1 MKVKWLGHASFLIT
15 SEEGTRIITDPYAT
29 GMGISYGE
37 IKEAA
42 DIVMVSH
49 EHGDHNNT
57 AAVSGSPQLVKE
69 AGVQEAKGIQFKGI
83 ASFHDDADGSQ
94 RGPNTIFC
102 FTVDDVKL
110 CHLGD
115 LGHQL
120 SEQQVADI
128 GDVDVLLIPVGGF
141 FTIDAAVATDTTEKL
156 KPRVVI
162 PMHYSTA
169 KCAYPISG
177 VEDFLK
183 GKANVKRMDASEVEF
198 SKNKLPSPTE
208 IVVLKHAL

>member
-15 SEEGTRIITDPYAT
+15 SEDGIRIITDPYAT
-29 GMGISYGE
+29 GMGISYGD

-42 DIVMVSH
+42 DIVTVSH
-49 EHGDHNNT
+49 EHGDHNNIDT
-57 AAVSGSPQLVKE
+57 VLGNPLVVKD
-69 AGVQEAKGIQFKGI
+69 AGNQEVKGIPFKGI
-83 ASFHDDADGSQ
+83 ASYHDDAGGSQ

-120 SEQQVADI
+120 SEQQVGDI
-128 GDVDVLLIPVGGF
+128 GEVDVLLIPVGGF
-141 FTIDAAVATDTTEKL
+141 FTIDATVAGDITEKL
-156 KPRVVI
+156 KPKVVI
-162 PMHYSTA
+162 PMHYSTD

-177 VEDFLK
+177 VDDFLQ
-183 GKANVKRMDASEVEF
+183 GKANVKKMDTSEVELKK
-198 SKNKLPSPTE
+198 SELPATAE
-208 IVVLKHAL
+208 IVVLRHAL

>member
-15 SEEGTRIITDPYAT
+15 SEDGIRIITDPYAT
-29 GMGISYGE
+29 GMGISYGD

-42 DIVMVSH
+42 DIVTVSH
-49 EHGDHNNT
+49 EHGDHNNVD
-57 AAVSGSPQLVKE
+57 AVSGNPLVVKD
-69 AGVQEAKGIQFKGI
+69 AGIQDVKGIPFKGI
-83 ASFHDDADGSQ
+83 ASYHDDAGGSQ
-94 RGPNTIFC
+94 RGPNTILC

-128 GDVDVLLIPVGGF
+128 GEVDVLLIPVGGF
-141 FTIDAAVATDTTEKL
+141 FTIDATVASEITEKL
-156 KPRVVI
+156 NPQVVI
-162 PMHYSTA
+162 PMHYSTD

-177 VEDFLK
+177 VDDFLK
-183 GKANVKRMDASEVEF
+183 GKANVKKMDASEAEF
-198 SKNKLPSPTE
+198 SKDKLPSTTE
-208 IVVLKHAL
+208 IVVLRHAL

>member
-15 SEEGTRIITDPYAT
+15 SQNGTRVITDPYAV

-37 IKEAA
+37 IRETA
-42 DIVMVSH
+42 DIVTVSH
-49 EHGDHNNT
+49 EHGDHNNV
-57 AAVSGSPQLVKE
+57 AAVSGSPEVVRD
-69 AGVQEAKGIQFKGI
+69 AGVQDAKGIEFTGV
-83 ASFHDDADGSQ
+83 ASFHDDAQGSE

-102 FTVDDVKL
+102 FAVDGVKL

-115 LGHQL
+115 LGHPL
-120 SEQQVADI
+120 TAEQAAEV
-128 GDVDVLLIPVGGF
+128 GEVDVLLAPVGGF
-141 FTIDAAVATDTTEKL
+141 FTIDAGVATQIVDLL

-162 PMHYSTA
+162 PMHFSTD

-183 GKANVKRMDASEVEF
+183 GKSNVRKVDGSEVELT
-198 SKNKLPSPTE
+198 KDELPPATE
-208 IVVLKHAL
+208 VVVLRSAM

>member
-49 EHGDHNNT
+49 EHGDHNNA
-57 AAVSGSPQLVKE
+57 AAVSGSPQLVKG

-83 ASFHDDADGSQ
+83 ASFHDDAEGSQ
-94 RGPNTIFC
+94 RGPNTMFC

-115 LGHQL
+115 LGHHL
-120 SEQQVADI
+120 SEQQIADI

-162 PMHYSTA
+162 PMHYSTD

-183 GKANVKRMDASEVEF
+183 GKVNVKKMAASEVELTK
-198 SKNKLPSPTE
+198 SELPSATE

>member
-15 SEEGTRIITDPYAT
+15 SEDGTRIITDPYAT
-29 GMGISYGE
+29 GMGISYGD

-42 DIVMVSH
+42 DIVTVSH
-49 EHGDHNNT
+49 EHGDHNNVD
-57 AAVSGSPQLVKE
+57 AVLGNPVVVKD
-69 AGVQEAKGIQFKGI
+69 AGNQEVKGISFKGI
-83 ASFHDDADGSQ
+83 ASYHDDTEGSQ
-94 RGPNTIFC
+94 RGPNTIIC
-102 FTVDDVKL
+102 FTVDYVKL

-141 FTIDAAVATDTTEKL
+141 FTIDATVAGEITEKL
-156 KPRVVI
+156 KPHVVI
-162 PMHYSTA
+162 PMHYSTD

-177 VEDFLK
+177 VDDFLQ
-183 GKANVKRMDASEVEF
+183 GKANVKKMDNSEAEF
-198 SKNKLPSPTE
+198 SKNELPPITE
-208 IVVLKHAL
+208 IVVLRHAM

>member
-15 SEEGTRIITDPYAT
+15 SEEGIKIITDPYAT
-29 GMGISYGE
+29 GMGISYGD
-37 IKEAA
+37 INEAA
-42 DIVMVSH
+42 DIVTVSH
-49 EHGDHNNT
+49 EHGDHNNVD
-57 AAVSGSPQLVKE
+57 AVSGSPQVVKDT
-69 AGVQEAKGIQFKGI
+69 GVQEVKGIQFKGI
-83 ASFHDDADGSQ
+83 ASYHDDTEGSQ
-94 RGPNTIFC
+94 RGPNTIIC
-102 FTVDDVKL
+102 FMVNDVKL

-128 GDVDVLLIPVGGF
+128 GEVDVLLIPVGGF

-156 KPRVVI
+156 KPRIVI
-162 PMHYSTA
+162 PMHYSTD

-177 VEDFLK
+177 VDDFLK
-183 GKANVKRMDASEVEF
+183 GKANVKRMDASEVELTK
-198 SKNKLPSPTE
+198 SELPSAAE

>member
-49 EHGDHNNT
+49 EHGDHNNA
-57 AAVSGSPQLVKE
+57 AAVSGSPQLVKG

-83 ASFHDDADGSQ
+83 ASFHDDAEGSQ

-115 LGHQL
+115 LGHHL
-120 SEQQVADI
+120 SEQQIADI

-162 PMHYSTA
+162 PMHYSTD

-183 GKANVKRMDASEVEF
+183 GKVNVKKMDASEVELTK
-198 SKNKLPSPTE
+198 SELPSATE

>member
-49 EHGDHNNT
+49 EHGDHNNA
-57 AAVSGSPQLVKE
+57 AAVSGSPQLVKNS
-69 AGVQEAKGIQFKGI
+69 GVQEAKGIQFKGI
-83 ASFHDDADGSQ
+83 ASFHDDAEGSQ

-120 SEQQVADI
+120 SEGQVADI
-128 GDVDVLLIPVGGF
+128 GDVDVILIPIGGF
-141 FTIDAAVATDTTEKL
+141 FTIDAAVATDTIEKL

-162 PMHYSTA
+162 PMHYSTD

-183 GKANVKRMDASEVEF
+183 GKANVKRMDASEVELTK
-198 SKNKLPSPTE
+198 SELPSAAE

>member
-49 EHGDHNNT
+49 EHGDHNNA
-57 AAVSGSPQLVKE
+57 AAVSGSPQLVKG
-69 AGVQEAKGIQFKGI
+69 ASVQEAKGIKFKGI
-83 ASFHDDADGSQ
+83 ASFHDDAEGSQ

-120 SEQQVADI
+120 SEGQIADI

-162 PMHYSTA
+162 PMHYSTD

-177 VEDFLK
+177 VDDFLK
-183 GKANVKRMDASEVEF
+183 GKANVKRMDTSEVELTK
-198 SKNKLPSPTE
+198 SELPSAAE
-208 IVVLKHAL
+208 IVVLNHAL

>member
-15 SEEGTRIITDPYAT
+15 SEGGTRIITDPYAT

-49 EHGDHNNT
+49 EHGDHNNA
-57 AAVSGSPQLVKE
+57 AAVSGSPQLVKG
-69 AGVQEAKGIQFKGI
+69 AGVQEVKGIQFKGI
-83 ASFHDDADGSQ
+83 ASFHDDAEGSQ

-115 LGHQL
+115 LGHHL
-120 SEQQVADI
+120 SEGQVADI

-162 PMHYSTA
+162 PMHYSTD

-177 VEDFLK
+177 VDDFLK
-183 GKANVKRMDASEVEF
+183 GKTDVKNMDASEVELTK
-198 SKNKLPSPTE
+198 SELPSATE

>member
-15 SEEGTRIITDPYAT
+15 SEDGIRIITDPYAT
-29 GMGISYGE
+29 GMGISYGD

-42 DIVMVSH
+42 DIVTVSH
-49 EHGDHNNT
+49 EHGDHNNVDT
-57 AAVSGSPQLVKE
+57 VLGNPLVVKD
-69 AGVQEAKGIQFKGI
+69 AGNQEVKGIPFKGI
-83 ASFHDDADGSQ
+83 ASYHDDAGGSQ

-120 SEQQVADI
+120 SEQQVGDI
-128 GDVDVLLIPVGGF
+128 GEVDVLLIPVGGF
-141 FTIDAAVATDTTEKL
+141 FTIDATVAGDITEKL
-156 KPRVVI
+156 KPKVVI
-162 PMHYSTA
+162 PMHYSTD

-177 VEDFLK
+177 VDDFLQ
-183 GKANVKRMDASEVEF
+183 GKANVKKMDTSEVELKK
-198 SKNKLPSPTE
+198 SELPATAE
-208 IVVLKHAL
+208 IVVLRHAL

>member
-15 SEEGTRIITDPYAT
+15 SEDGTRIITDPYAT
-29 GMGISYGE
+29 GMGISYGD
-37 IKEAA
+37 IKENA
-42 DIVMVSH
+42 DVVTVSH
-49 EHGDHNNT
+49 DHGDHNNA
-57 AAVSGSPQLVKE
+57 AAVSGTPQVVKG

-83 ASFHDDADGSQ
+83 ASFHDETQGSE

-102 FTVDDVKL
+102 FTVDGVSL

-120 SEQQVADI
+120 SDEQAAEI
-128 GDVDVLLIPVGGF
+128 GDLDVLMTPVGGF
-141 FTIDAAVATDTTEKL
+141 FTIDAAAATQIVEKL
-156 KPRVVI
+156 QPRVVI
-162 PMHYSTA
+162 PMHYSTE

-177 VEDFLK
+177 VDEFLK
-183 GKANVKRMDASEVEF
+183 GKADVKRMDATEAEF
-198 SKNKLPSPTE
+198 SKSGLPSSTE

>member
-15 SEEGTRIITDPYAT
+15 SEDGTRIITDPYAT
-29 GMGISYGE
+29 GMGISYGD
-37 IKEAA
+37 IKENA
-42 DIVMVSH
+42 DVVTVSH
-49 EHGDHNNT
+49 DHGDHNNA
-57 AAVSGSPQLVKE
+57 AAVSGNPQVVKG

-83 ASFHDDADGSQ
+83 ASFHDETQGSE

-102 FTVDDVKL
+102 FTVDGVSL

-120 SEQQVADI
+120 SDEQAAEI
-128 GDVDVLLIPVGGF
+128 GDLDVLMTPVGGF
-141 FTIDAAVATDTTEKL
+141 FTIDAAAATQIVEKL
-156 KPRVVI
+156 QPRVVI
-162 PMHYSTA
+162 PMHYSTE

-177 VEDFLK
+177 VDEFLK
-183 GKANVKRMDASEVEF
+183 GKADVKRMDATEAEF
-198 SKNKLPSPTE
+198 SKSGLPSSTE

>member
-15 SEEGTRIITDPYAT
+15 SEDGTRIITDPYAT
-29 GMGISYGE
+29 GMGISYGD
-37 IKEAA
+37 IKENA
-42 DIVMVSH
+42 DVVTVSH
-49 EHGDHNNT
+49 DHGDHNNA
-57 AAVSGSPQLVKE
+57 AAVSGNPQVVKG

-83 ASFHDDADGSQ
+83 ASFHDETQGSE

-102 FTVDDVKL
+102 FTVNGVSL

-120 SEQQVADI
+120 SDEQAAEI
-128 GDVDVLLIPVGGF
+128 GDLDVLMTPVGGF
-141 FTIDAAVATDTTEKL
+141 FTIDAAAATQIVEKL
-156 KPRVVI
+156 QPRVVI
-162 PMHYSTA
+162 PMHYSTE

-177 VEDFLK
+177 VDEFLK
-183 GKANVKRMDASEVEF
+183 GKADVKRMDATEAEF
-198 SKNKLPSPTE
+198 SKSGLPSSTE

>member
-15 SEEGTRIITDPYAT
+15 SEEGTKIITDPYAT

-37 IKEAA
+37 IQEAA

-49 EHGDHNNT
+49 EHGDHNNV
-57 AAVSGSPQLVKE
+57 AAVSGSPQVVKGN
-69 AGVQEAKGIQFKGI
+69 GVQEAKGIQFKGI
-83 ASFHDDADGSQ
+83 ASFHDDAEGSQ

-102 FTVDDVKL
+102 FTVDDLKL

-128 GDVDVLLIPVGGF
+128 GDVDVLLLPVGGF
-141 FTIDAAVATDTTEKL
+141 FTIDAAVATQTTEKL

-162 PMHYSTA
+162 PMHYSTD

-183 GKANVKRMDASEVEF
+183 GKANVKRMDASEVELTK
-198 SKNKLPSPTE
+198 SELPSAAE

>member
-29 GMGISYGE
+29 GMGISYGD
-37 IKEAA
+37 IKENA
-42 DIVMVSH
+42 DIVTVSH
-49 EHGDHNNT
+49 DHGDHNNA
-57 AAVSGSPQLVKE
+57 AAVSGNPEVVKG

-83 ASFHDDADGSQ
+83 ASHHDDTEGSQ

-102 FTVDDVKL
+102 FTVDGLNL

-120 SEQQVADI
+120 SDEQAAEI
-128 GDVDVLLIPVGGF
+128 GDLDILMTPVGGF
-141 FTIDAAVATDTTEKL
+141 FTIDAAVATDIVEKL
-156 KPRVVI
+156 QPRVVI
-162 PMHYSTA
+162 PMHYSTD

-177 VEDFLK
+177 VDDFLK
-183 GKANVKRMDASEVEF
+183 GKADAKRMDAAEAEF
-198 SKNKLPSPTE
+198 SKSDLPSPTE

>member
-15 SEEGTRIITDPYAT
+15 SEDGTRIITDPYAT
-29 GMGISYGE
+29 GMGISYGD
-37 IKEAA
+37 IKENA
-42 DIVMVSH
+42 DIVTVSH
-49 EHGDHNNT
+49 DHGDHNNA
-57 AAVSGSPQLVKE
+57 AAVSGNPQVVKG

-83 ASFHDDADGSQ
+83 ATFHDETQGSE

-102 FTVDDVKL
+102 FSVDGVTL

-120 SEQQVADI
+120 SDEQAAEI
-128 GDVDVLLIPVGGF
+128 GDLDILMAPVGGF
-141 FTIDAAVATDTTEKL
+141 FTIDAAAATQIVAKL
-156 KPRVVI
+156 QPRVVI
-162 PMHYSTA
+162 PMHYSTD

-183 GKANVKRMDASEVEF
+183 GKADVKKKDASEAEF
-198 SKNKLPSPTE
+198 SKGDLPSPIE

>member
-49 EHGDHNNT
+49 EHGDHNNA
-57 AAVSGSPQLVKE
+57 AAVSGSPQLVKG

-83 ASFHDDADGSQ
+83 ASFHDDAEGSQ

-115 LGHQL
+115 LGHHL
-120 SEQQVADI
+120 SEQQIADI

-162 PMHYSTA
+162 PMHYSTD

-183 GKANVKRMDASEVEF
+183 GKVNVKKMAASEVELTK
-198 SKNKLPSPTE
+198 SELPSATE

>member
-49 EHGDHNNT
+49 EHGDHNNA
-57 AAVSGSPQLVKE
+57 AAVSGSPQVVKG

-83 ASFHDDADGSQ
+83 ASFHDDAEGSQ

-115 LGHQL
+115 LGHHL
-120 SEQQVADI
+120 SEQQIADI
-128 GDVDVLLIPVGGF
+128 SDVDVLLIPVGGF
-141 FTIDAAVATDTTEKL
+141 FTIDAAVATQTTEKL

-162 PMHYSTA
+162 PMHYSTD

-177 VEDFLK
+177 VDDFLK
-183 GKANVKRMDASEVEF
+183 GKANVKRMDASEVELTK
-198 SKNKLPSPTE
+198 SELPSAAE

>member
-15 SEEGTRIITDPYAT
+15 SEDGTKVITDPYAT

-42 DIVMVSH
+42 DVVTVSH
-49 EHGDHNNT
+49 DHADHNN
-57 AAVSGSPQLVKE
+57 AEAVGGSPQVVKG
-69 AGVQEAKGIQFKGI
+69 AGTHEAKGLQFEGV
-83 ASFHDDADGSQ
+83 ASYHDDAEGSQ

-102 FTVDDVKL
+102 FTVDGVRL

-115 LGHQL
+115 LGHPL
-120 SEQQVADI
+120 SEEEVAAI

-141 FTIDAAVATDTTEKL
+141 FTIDAAVATAVSESL
-156 KPRVVI
+156 KPRVLI
-162 PMHYSTA
+162 PMHFSTD

-177 VEDFLK
+177 IDEFLK
-183 GKANVKRMDASEVEF
+183 GKERVRKVDAPEAEF
-198 SKNKLPSPTE
+198 RKNDLPSPTD

>member
-49 EHGDHNNT
+49 EHGDHNNA
-57 AAVSGSPQLVKE
+57 AAVSGSPQVVKG

-83 ASFHDDADGSQ
+83 ASFHDDAEGSQ

-115 LGHQL
+115 LGHHL

-141 FTIDAAVATDTTEKL
+141 FTIDAAVATQTTEKL

-162 PMHYSTA
+162 PMHYSTD

-177 VEDFLK
+177 VDDFLK
-183 GKANVKRMDASEVEF
+183 GKANVKRMDASEVELTK
-198 SKNKLPSPTE
+198 SELPSATE